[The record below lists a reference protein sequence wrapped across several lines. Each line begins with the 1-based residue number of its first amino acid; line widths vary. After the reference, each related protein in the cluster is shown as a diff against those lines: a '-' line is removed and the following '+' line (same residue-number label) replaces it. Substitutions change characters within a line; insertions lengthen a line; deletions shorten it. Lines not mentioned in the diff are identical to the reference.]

1 MLSGL
6 RRNLHFAAP
15 WLIGQV
21 LGGLAGSM
29 LLIKVKAAFVRF
41 ILIGLLFFSAFSLIT
56 KGLTNFGIIKQLP
69 IVIFLTVLGLDAL
82 LVFLAIIGKLPNL
95 KRRS

>member
-1 MLSGL
+1 
-6 RRNLHFAAP
+6 
-15 WLIGQV
+15 
-21 LGGLAGSM
+21 M

-56 KGLTNFGIIKQLP
+56 KGLTNFGVMKQLP
-69 IVIFLTVLGLDAL
+69 IAVFLTILGLDAL
-82 LVFLAIIGKLPNL
+82 FVFLAIIGKLPSL